1 MPRPRCNVRRFL
13 AGDEVQNRRVRQA
26 RGTAV
31 SILVAVALA
40 TVGVLLVG
48 KPQGVVIGAPVL
60 VYAVAWAF
68 GADNTRSVPLYFALA
83 VTWAIAG
90 MLLIGELLGAVIGAP
105 VLVLP
110 SSRHSASTIR
120 LTLAEA
126 AIAVLESRCA

>member
-1 MPRPRCNVRRFL
+1 
-13 AGDEVQNRRVRQA
+13 VQNRRVRQA

-60 VYAVAWAF
+60 VYAIAWAF
-68 GADNTRSVPLYFALA
+68 GADKTRSVALYFALA

-90 MLLIGELLGAVIGAP
+90 MLLIGEFVGAVIGAP
-105 VLVLP
+105 VLV
-110 SSRHSASTIR
+110 
-120 LTLAEA
+120 A
-126 AIAVLESRCA
+126 AIFKAFGIDDPSDLG